1 MSQATNQNTTVI
13 PALHTLGR
21 TRYERDAIAS
31 IAASFAA
38 PFAASTILPAL
49 KCCPFCLAEAQCDG
63 AFHGRV
69 AVFCDNDECPAAPQ
83 VTRAT
88 FQDAAKRWNHHYHP
102 GYVAP
107 EVRS

>member
-38 PFAASTILPAL
+38 PFAASTNSARSWSLVDARVLPNCRAL
-49 KCCPFCLAEAQCDG
+49 RRFRSATG
-63 AFHGRV
+63 ACH
-69 AVFCDNDECPAAPQ
+69 DE
-83 VTRAT
+83 TGK
-88 FQDAAKRWNHHYHP
+88 FAKKDMCK
-102 GYVAP
+102 
-107 EVRS
+107 S